1 MNGATTAV
9 PLDAA
14 DLRRV
19 VARAQQHDPDAWEV
33 LYRHCR
39 PRLLDY
45 ARRRL
50 PDLQAAED
58 AVSDALVRSMERIEQ
73 FSWRGAGFDAWM
85 YGILRNVVLESYRSS
100 GRSAR
105 LVERS
110 ASDVVVAAMSGHGE
124 APPGTRIEQADEIV
138 AVRDAFSSLPDDDRE
153 ILELRVVGQLSA
165 EQVGEV
171 IGKRAGAVRMSQSRP
186 RPTRAAL
193 LERDHG

>member
-58 AVSDALVRSMERIEQ
+58 AVSDGARSVDGTHRAVFVARGWLRRLDVRNPSQRGVGELSVERTVGAAGGAQ
-73 FSWRGAGFDAWM
+73 RPMSWSRRCPAM
-85 YGILRNVVLESYRSS
+85 
-100 GRSAR
+100 AR
-105 LVERS
+105 LRPEPGSSRRTRS
-110 ASDVVVAAMSGHGE
+110 LRCA
-124 APPGTRIEQADEIV
+124 TR
-138 AVRDAFSSLPDDDRE
+138 SSLPDDDRE